1 MGKPKGRMHT
11 GIPEGYGLG
20 PRPWE
25 GRSPGRS
32 PSGPW
37 CGGGLLVLALDTVFH
52 VKPSRPFE
60 SRPEVEADGIAPE
73 VLAAGAVVWRV
84 GPDGHIEV
92 ALVHRPR
99 YDDWSFPKGKLLP
112 GETLAE
118 AAVRE
123 VGEETGFRCRI
134 GNVIGSHRYRDS
146 RARWKEVTYWLM
158 EWVDGRFDPSVEVDR
173 LRWVQLAEAERLLT
187 YDRDHELLRDLRIGR

>member
-1 MGKPKGRMHT
+1 MG
-11 GIPEGYGLG
+11 G
-20 PRPWE
+20 PFPWAFTFGTVVRRRPA
-25 GRSPGRS
+25 RT
-32 PSGPW
+32 
-37 CGGGLLVLALDTVFH
+37 ALDTVFH

-60 SRPEVEADGIAPE
+60 SRPEVEADGITPE

-84 GPDGHIEV
+84 RPDGDIEV

-112 GETLAE
+112 GETLVE